1 MLLSTSPME
10 EEKVFIVQPAGETRI
25 KNVLTVRSWGTHGGY
40 AVCNC
45 LSIIDASVAQPLHP
59 RHHKAIFLGAFLR
72 VHLVR
77 SWRAT
82 PCRKVG
88 RPFYPVYAHLGYCTM
103 HMNTASKTV
112 M

>member
-25 KNVLTVRSWGTHGGY
+25 KNVLTVRSWGTHGSY

-45 LSIIDASVAQPLHP
+45 LSVIDASVAQPP
-59 RHHKAIFLGAFLR
+59 PHKAIFLGVFLR
-72 VHLVR
+72 VHLVH
-77 SWRAT
+77 SWMAT

-88 RPFYPVYAHLGYCTM
+88 RPFYLVYAHLGYCKM
-103 HMNTASKTV
+103 QMNTASKTV